1 MATGG
6 GGAVGLCGSGSGGI
20 GATAGSNA
28 INLQALQTFHHRC
41 GRRIT
46 LSNGNRTAARSVR
59 DFSHALVFSAE
70 PLTDDVLFEVVI
82 EKKNH
87 SWGGSIEIGVTSES
101 PEKLELPSCA
111 TAMRNGTW
119 VMSGIDVR
127 KDGVCLIEFYG
138 TDLETLGE
146 RDRVGVMRTSSNELV
161 FYVNG
166 EPQGVAARNMPKTL
180 WALVDLYGRCVQV
193 SLCPTDVG
201 GSGDYA
207 ETSVQ
212 QAHQVV
218 QNIDVPMSVDVTVV
232 SAASPTTNNACTANN
247 NNSGGG
253 LVSTMS
259 TNSDINAALASLG
272 SAGAAAISAISQTG
286 LHSALPLSSSAA
298 AVIANN
304 TSTLQNVGDFYD
316 TDRLR
321 FHTRCGSLVKL
332 SPHCRSAERR
342 RPLDEFNNG
351 VVMTHRPLK
360 DNELFEIR
368 IDKLVDKWSGSIE
381 VGVTTHNPSVLHFP
395 ATMTNMRSGT
405 IMMSGCGILTNGKGT
420 RRQYGE
426 FNLDEL
432 REGDRVGMMRKSNGN
447 LHYYING
454 QDQGVAATRVAQ
466 TLWGVIDLYGMT
478 TKVTI
483 VDRDERE
490 QQNLVT
496 RRNNLILTAASGLNS
511 GNTAIDSIGAATVFI
526 TANSATP
533 TPVLSLLSPEGEV
546 NSAVAAAAAA
556 LGDSTLSGT
565 NTQRNDDRLTF
576 HPICGSHA
584 TVTHSGR
591 TALRPN
597 ASDDFNNG
605 VVLTRRPLRPN
616 ELFQVRLERVVTKW
630 AGSVE
635 MGVTTHSAEELD
647 FPFTMTNVR
656 SGTWMMTGNGVMHN
670 GITVIEQYGQNLD
683 RLQVGDRVGV
693 VRKDDGTLHFWVNG
707 VDQGPAATN
716 VPERVFG
723 VIDLYGQ
730 AAQASI
736 IDTSECGSPDT
747 GNSTISNTT
756 LYSEPPLR
764 FHTIHGKNAGI
775 SNGGLTASRPNSLA
789 EFNDA
794 IVFSNR
800 PLRQRELF
808 EVALDTM
815 VRHWSGN
822 IEIGVTG
829 TRPED
834 IQLAANATDLD
845 ANDMIILC
853 GSMIFHNRKTIR
865 SNVLIDLDSLGEGTR
880 VGVMRNGDYVHF
892 FIDGVD
898 QGPACECRMPNVWA
912 VIDLYGQCAQV
923 TLTQSQPDIR
933 APYAT
938 SENSQSCQATSVIQ
952 PATSELKHRWTCI
965 SGNVTLSQS
974 WTVASRITGASAAL
988 SRCVVFSEHPLSVGA
1003 PFEIKLISHN
1013 PLFAGCLNIGVTD
1026 LNLSDDYVRKNIPLS
1041 IKRIPANVWYVSGNE
1056 VRHNSTLLQR
1066 SMASLE
1072 WLRVGDRV
1080 ALELTPA
1087 RTLRILLNSEDMNIQ
1102 FQNVPNDVYVVVE
1115 LQGSTMAVQV
1125 ISSQGPT
1132 SPLRP
1137 CSLRLQDSLDF
1148 GVDPL
1153 NKQDSMLESIDSEMQ
1168 TYEFSELH
1176 GKHVRLLDEHRS
1188 AMRVQSYN
1196 QGVVF
1201 VGKPLCKGESISIKV
1216 DAVNPKWKGTI
1227 GVGVVAACPQPTSVS
1242 QLPISIL
1249 HCKRPC
1255 WVATHDYININ
1266 GQKIASKYGEALEQI
1281 QPGTVITMT
1290 LSNVGML
1297 VIMVGSINLEDLAAG
1312 LPNHVYPVFDLY
1324 GKCEKISLITSNDVG
1339 RNSTPIIEEAAA
1351 LEYDNLQEQ
1360 DGGVPQCEK
1369 ADLEMHEKETE
1380 QLSQQQQQAMQTSVG
1395 AVGAVAAGSGTSNA
1409 AMNRSVMESV
1419 SENLLLNISIKNRTL
1434 EQNRAVESNAANT
1447 SCCLRESLQLQ
1458 HNTNL
1463 NIQRSQSTQRFQN
1476 AMNASANSTTPGG
1489 AIVDTIAAS
1498 TSAAPNAAASSI
1510 NVGATTTTTT
1520 ASYVHDTN
1528 KDYEALEE
1536 AGAVGGMSLQSELR
1550 RCSSKENLLSDQRS
1564 SNNLDALEQ
1573 LVSSVGIH
1581 GANANTTV
1589 ADNMT
1594 ANERAHET
1602 DSNLT
1607 ASATAAAAA
1616 GAGVSAANSE
1626 GIVGNVGA
1634 HENALEERAEAEV
1647 DVDDDDDDDD
1657 DDNDD
1662 LEDND
1667 NLDHLLLLQQQH
1679 DLLRLRYQQLS
1690 QPLSAN
1696 YGPLSATS
1704 TSTQFDSLQS
1714 IPSIERKDCEY
1725 LKLVQQF
1732 RASLVL
1738 PQSFFQP
1745 LSDPICFCA
1754 HCNAFTS
1761 EKLHGWVYFKLNQ
1774 QTVNTAAAQHSLD
1787 TGEWL
1792 PLYYM
1797 TRVDKIRAILD
1808 HGQPLPLESSC
1819 ESHTSLS
1826 NQKDEPGTRLELH
1839 FSPNA
1844 AGIVSMNSQ
1853 HKYNVNSHSYRIGTA
1868 FEVYV
1873 RRQSLCLTNS
1883 SKMNVNAA
1891 VAASSSAAAAALSLL
1906 ERRSSADLL
1915 HPHESSSGL
1924 TLEQS
1929 SSSSGGAGSISGGS
1943 ASSASL
1949 KDMTWF
1955 TKEAGACVITAL
1967 ILKLEKITPS
1977 KDAGGGLNL
1986 ALDGN

>member
-6 GGAVGLCGSGSGGI
+6 GGAVSLNGVGSGG
-20 GATAGSNA
+20 TVSNA
-28 INLQALQTFHHRC
+28 INLQALQTFHQRC

-46 LSNGNRTAARSVR
+46 LSNGNRTAARSIR

-87 SWGGSIEIGVTSES
+87 AWGGSIEIGVTAE
-101 PEKLELPSCA
+101 PPDKLELPSCA

-138 TDLETLGE
+138 TDLESLGE
-146 RDRVGVMRTSSNELV
+146 RDRVGVMRTSHNELV
-161 FYVNG
+161 FFVNG
-166 EPQGVAARNMPKTL
+166 ESQGVAARNMPKTL

-193 SLCPTDVG
+193 SLWPTDFG

-207 ETSVQ
+207 DGSLQ
-212 QAHQVV
+212 QAQPIV
-218 QNIDVPMSVDVTVV
+218 QNIDVPMGVDVTVA
-232 SAASPTTNNACTANN
+232 SAASPTTNNTCAVVNHN
-247 NNSGGG
+247 GGG
-253 LVSTMS
+253 LVTANAEIS
-259 TNSDINAALASLG
+259 AALSNLCSSSVQG
-272 SAGAAAISAISQTG
+272 ISAIPQTCFDRT
-286 LHSALPLSSSAA
+286 LSVSASTA
-298 AVIANN
+298 AVLA
-304 TSTLQNVGDFYD
+304 LQPNLGDFYD
-316 TDRLR
+316 MDRLR

-332 SPHCRSAERR
+332 SPHCRCAERR

-432 REGDRVGMMRKSNGN
+432 REGDRVGMMRKSNGS

-478 TKVTI
+478 IKVTI
-483 VDRDERE
+483 VDPDDRE

-496 RRNNLILTAASGLNS
+496 RRNNIISASTSGVNSSASTINNASSATNALII
-511 GNTAIDSIGAATVFI
+511 GNT
-526 TANSATP
+526 ATP
-533 TPVLSLLSPEGEV
+533 TPMLSLQSPEGDT
-546 NSAVAAAAAA
+546 NSRVVAAAAM
-556 LGDSTLSGT
+556 GDAGLSGG
-565 NTQRNDDRLTF
+565 NTQRNEDRLTF
-576 HPICGSHA
+576 HPTCGSHA
-584 TVTHSGR
+584 TVTLSGR

-707 VDQGPAATN
+707 VDQGAAATG
-716 VPERVFG
+716 VPEKVYG

-736 IDTSECGSPDT
+736 VDTSECASPDT

-800 PLRQRELF
+800 PLRNRELF
-808 EVALDTM
+808 EVVLESM

-853 GSMIFHNRKTIR
+853 GSMIFQNRKTIR
-865 SNVLIDLDSLGEGTR
+865 SNTTVDLDTLSAGTR

-898 QGPACECRMPNVWA
+898 QGPACECRMPSVWA

-923 TLTQSQPDIR
+923 TLTQVQPDIR

-952 PATSELKHRWTCI
+952 PATSEMKHRWTCI

-974 WTVASRITGASAAL
+974 WTVASRNAGASAAL
-988 SRCVVFSEHPLSVGA
+988 SRCVVFSEHPLSVGS
-1003 PFEIKLISHN
+1003 PFEIKVISHN
-1013 PLFAGCLNIGVTD
+1013 PLFAGCLSIGVTD

-1041 IKRIPANVWYVSGNE
+1041 IKRIPANVWYASGNE

-1072 WLRVGDRV
+1072 WLRVGDRI

-1087 RTLRILLNSEDMNIQ
+1087 RTLRILLNSEDMNIH
-1102 FQNVPNDVYVVVE
+1102 FHNVPNDIYVVAE
-1115 LQGSTMAVQV
+1115 LQGSTMAVQT
-1125 ISSQGPT
+1125 ISTQGPN

-1153 NKQDSMLESIDSEMQ
+1153 NKQDSMLDSIDSEMQ
-1168 TYEFSELH
+1168 VYEFSELH
-1176 GKHVRLLDEHRS
+1176 GKHIRLLDDRHT
-1188 AMRVQSYN
+1188 AMRTQSYN
-1196 QGVVF
+1196 QGVVL
-1201 VGKPLCKGESISIKV
+1201 VGKPLMKGESISIKV
-1216 DAVNPKWKGTI
+1216 EAVNPKWKGTI
-1227 GVGVVAACPQPTSVS
+1227 GLGVVSIWPHSMSVS
-1242 QLPISIL
+1242 QMPISML
-1249 HCKRPC
+1249 HFKRPC
-1255 WVATHDYININ
+1255 WLATHDYININ
-1266 GQKIASKYGEALEQI
+1266 GQKIASRYGEALEQI
-1281 QPGTVITMT
+1281 QAGTVITMT

-1312 LPNHVYPVFDLY
+1312 VPNNVYPVFDLY
-1324 GKCEKISLITSNDVG
+1324 GKCEKISLITTNDVG

-1360 DGGVPQCEK
+1360 DNGVPQCEK

-1380 QLSQQQQQAMQTSVG
+1380 QLSQQQQQAMQTSGG
-1395 AVGAVAAGSGTSNA
+1395 AVGGVAAPSGSAGSSA

-1434 EQNRAVESNAANT
+1434 EQNRSGESSAANT

-1476 AMNASANSTTPGG
+1476 AMNASANSTALGSG
-1489 AIVDTIAAS
+1489 AVADNLVHPS
-1498 TSAAPNAAASSI
+1498 TSATAATA
-1510 NVGATTTTTT
+1510 NHNTTTNTTTTNT
-1520 ASYVHDTN
+1520 YVHDTN
-1528 KDYEALEE
+1528 KDYEAFEE
-1536 AGAVGGMSLQSELR
+1536 AGAVGGVSLQSELR
-1550 RCSSKENLLSDQRS
+1550 DCNSKENLLEQRAA
-1564 SNNLDALEQ
+1564 NNLDALEQ

-1581 GANANTTV
+1581 GANANAAAGGV
-1589 ADNMT
+1589 GPAGLSNNNS
-1594 ANERAHET
+1594 ANERNTYEDDT
-1602 DSNLT
+1602 NLAASIFEATT
-1607 ASATAAAAA
+1607 AITSTATAV
-1616 GAGVSAANSE
+1616 AGVDT
-1626 GIVGNVGA
+1626 NVDV
-1634 HENALEERAEAEV
+1634 LEVATDGRAYEEADIDDAD
-1647 DVDDDDDDDD
+1647 DVDDDDNDDDD
-1657 DDNDD
+1657 DDD

-1667 NLDHLLLLQQQH
+1667 NLDHLLLLQQQQ
-1679 DLLRLRYQQLS
+1679 DFFRQRYQQLC
-1690 QPLSAN
+1690 QQHFGVLS
-1696 YGPLSATS
+1696 SAS
-1704 TSTQFDSLQS
+1704 SSTQFDSLQS

-1745 LSDPICFCA
+1745 LTDPVCFCT
-1754 HCNAFTS
+1754 HCNALAS

-1774 QTVNTAAAQHSLD
+1774 QTVNSTAVQQSLD

-1808 HGQPLPLESSC
+1808 RGQPLPLESNC
-1819 ESHTSLS
+1819 ESFTSAS

-1844 AGIVSMNSQ
+1844 AGIVSMNGQ
-1853 HKYNVNSHSYRIGTA
+1853 HKYYINSHAYSIGTA

-1906 ERRSSADLL
+1906 ERRSSSDLL
-1915 HPHESSSGL
+1915 HPHETSSGL
-1924 TLEQS
+1924 TLDQS
-1929 SSSSGGAGSISGGS
+1929 SSSSGGAASFSAGST
-1943 ASSASL
+1943 SSASL
-1949 KDMTWF
+1949 KDITWF

-1967 ILKLEKITPS
+1967 ILKLDRITPP
-1977 KDAGGGLNL
+1977 AIGAECN
-1986 ALDGN
+1986 

>member
-1 MATGG
+1 MASGG
-6 GGAVGLCGSGSGGI
+6 GGAVGLSGSGSGGI
-20 GATAGSNA
+20 SAALGSCAGTNHVNS
-28 INLQALQTFHHRC
+28 QALQTFHQRC

-70 PLTDDVLFEVVI
+70 PLVDDALFEVVI

-87 SWGGSIEIGVTSES
+87 SWGGSIEIGVTAES

-138 TDLETLGE
+138 VDLETLGE
-146 RDRVGVMRTSSNELV
+146 RDRVGVMRTSNNELV

-166 EPQGVAARNMPKTL
+166 DPQGIAARNMPKTL

-201 GSGDYA
+201 GSGDYVD
-207 ETSVQ
+207 SCVQ
-212 QAHQVV
+212 QAQQIV

-232 SAASPTTNNACTANN
+232 SSASPTANNA
-247 NNSGGG
+247 NSGGG
-253 LVSTMS
+253 LVSTIS
-259 TNSDINAALASLG
+259 TNADINAALSSLG
-272 SAGAAAISAISQTG
+272 SAGAAALSTISQTG

-298 AVIANN
+298 AVIAN
-304 TSTLQNVGDFYD
+304 TAGSLQSVVDFYD
-316 TDRLR
+316 MDRLR

-332 SPHCRSAERR
+332 SPNCRCAERR

-478 TKVTI
+478 IKVTI

-496 RRNNLILTAASGLNS
+496 RRNNLILTATSGLTS
-511 GNTAIDSIGAATVFI
+511 GAMAINNAAATNALI

-546 NSAVAAAAAA
+546 SSAVAAAAAA
-556 LGDSTLSGT
+556 VLGDSALSAPA
-565 NTQRNDDRLTF
+565 TQRNDDRLTF
-576 HPICGSHA
+576 HPLCGSHA
-584 TVTHSGR
+584 TVTLSGR

-635 MGVTTHSAEELD
+635 MGVTTHSADELD

-764 FHTIHGKNAGI
+764 FHNIHGKNAGI

-808 EVALDTM
+808 EVVLETM

-865 SNVLIDLDSLGEGTR
+865 SNVLIDLDSLGSGTR

-923 TLTQSQPDIR
+923 TLTQTQPDIR

-952 PATSELKHRWTCI
+952 PATSETKHRWTCI
-965 SGNVTLSQS
+965 SGHVTLSQS

-1026 LNLSDDYVRKNIPLS
+1026 LNLSDDYVRKNIPLG

-1072 WLRVGDRV
+1072 WLRVGDRI

-1137 CSLRLQDSLDF
+1137 CTLRLQDSLDF

-1176 GKHVRLLDEHRS
+1176 GKHVRLLDEHRA
-1188 AMRVQSYN
+1188 AMRTQSYN
-1196 QGVVF
+1196 QGLVF

-1216 DAVNPKWKGTI
+1216 DAVNSKWKGTI

-1249 HCKRPC
+1249 HCRRPC

-1351 LEYDNLQEQ
+1351 LEYDNLHEQ
-1360 DGGVPQCEK
+1360 DNGVPQCEK
-1369 ADLEMHEKETE
+1369 ADLEVHEKETE
-1380 QLSQQQQQAMQTSVG
+1380 HVLQQQQQQQQAMQTSGG
-1395 AVGAVAAGSGTSNA
+1395 AVGGVAAGSSNA

-1419 SENLLLNISIKNRTL
+1419 SENLMLNISIKNRTL
-1434 EQNRAVESNAANT
+1434 EQNRAVESSAANT

-1476 AMNASANSTTPGG
+1476 AMNASANSTTGG
-1489 AIVDTIAAS
+1489 AMGDAAAACTSATSNGSASNNGAVPTSS
-1498 TSAAPNAAASSI
+1498 TSYAN
-1510 NVGATTTTTT
+1510 
-1520 ASYVHDTN
+1520 DTN
-1528 KDYEALEE
+1528 KDYDAYEE
-1536 AGAVGGMSLQSELR
+1536 AGAVGGVSLQSELR
-1550 RCSSKENLLSDQRS
+1550 RCSSKENLLDSRS

-1581 GANANTTV
+1581 GASASSAGV
-1589 ADNMT
+1589 AT
-1594 ANERAHET
+1594 AAAGTLTNCIASSERALET

-1607 ASATAAAAA
+1607 ASVLAAAPVLDAVDANVVDMHDDNA
-1616 GAGVSAANSE
+1616 G
-1626 GIVGNVGA
+1626 
-1634 HENALEERAEAEV
+1634 ERADEEE

-1657 DDNDD
+1657 DDD

-1667 NLDHLLLLQQQH
+1667 NLEHLLLLQQQH
-1679 DLLRLRYQQLS
+1679 DLLRLHYQQLN
-1690 QPLSAN
+1690 QPLSQHF
-1696 YGPLSATS
+1696 GLLSS
-1704 TSTQFDSLQS
+1704 SSSTQFDSLQS

-1745 LSDPICFCA
+1745 LTDPVCFCS
-1754 HCNAFTS
+1754 HCNAFVS

-1774 QTVNTAAAQHSLD
+1774 QTVNSVAAQHSLD

-1819 ESHTSLS
+1819 ESHAATS

-1844 AGIVSMNSQ
+1844 AGILSMNSQ
-1853 HKYNVNSHSYRIGTA
+1853 HKYKANSHSYRIGTA

-1883 SKMNVNAA
+1883 SKMNVTAA
-1891 VAASSSAAAAALSLL
+1891 VAASSSAAAASLSLL
-1906 ERRSSADLL
+1906 ERRSSCDLL
-1915 HPHESSSGL
+1915 HPHESSSGI

-1929 SSSSGGAGSISGGS
+1929 SSSSGGAGSLSGGS
-1943 ASSASL
+1943 TSSASL

-1967 ILKLEKITPS
+1967 ILKLEKIRPTNVEHPRGS
-1977 KDAGGGLNL
+1977 LNL
-1986 ALDGN
+1986 ALGADGN